1 MEYISRSAG
10 LTLPVSK
17 KRESFWDWLKGILAF
32 LVVWG
37 HGMTYMPGDYLNNIV
52 YVIIYSFHMPLF
64 VFVSGYFYATKC
76 EIPLKDIAIKQFKR
90 LLVPQFAF
98 CILGIIVW
106 TFSGDLYD
114 FLIFDEN
121 GRLSFKNIYHYLTSA
136 WFVWCIF
143 FCSVIVNFF
152 VLYTRNKIKCV
163 IVFALIMILVAF
175 FYRNSLLGPFFFNEQ
190 VVRQLPFFILGIL
203 YRTHFVV
210 IKNRIN
216 ANRKFFFLGFG
227 IINIAFLSHYKLF
240 NEYYWYSFL
249 WMVNSTSLFYLLL
262 SGLYELLKVR
272 CKIVCR
278 FLVNLGTKSL
288 GIYLI
293 HIFIMMLLKPYFIQI
308 SCYGPICTM
317 IAIFLISLLVVFF
330 CYFLSEGI
338 HRSKILSFV
347 FLGESFP
354 S

>member
-17 KRESFWDWLKGILAF
+17 KREPFWDWLKGILAF

-121 GRLSFKNIYHYLTSA
+121 GRLSLKNIYHYLTSA

-152 VLYTRNKIKCV
+152 VLYTKGQLKCV
-163 IVFALIMILVAF
+163 VILALSLLMVAF
-175 FYRNSLLGPFFFNEQ
+175 FYYDYLPGPFFLNEQ
-190 VVRQLPFFILGIL
+190 VIRQLPFFVLGIL
-203 YRTHFVV
+203 LRKNIEKIINIIRENWTFAVV
-210 IKNRIN
+210 L
-216 ANRKFFFLGFG
+216 FS
-227 IINIAFLSHYKLF
+227 IINIAFLSHYRLF
-240 NEYYWYSFL
+240 NKYDWYKFL
-249 WMVNSTSLFYLLL
+249 WMFNSSSLFYLLL
-262 SGLYELLKVR
+262 LRWYRKWGNSIKIINLLLLK
-272 CKIVCR
+272 
-278 FLVNLGTKSL
+278 FGENSL

-293 HIFIMMLLKPYFIQI
+293 HIFLMMLLKPLSVGIDLGGYV
-308 SCYGPICTM
+308 YTM
-317 IAIFLISLLVVFF
+317 TGVFLLAFMVTLF
-330 CYFLSEGI
+330 CSYLSGFL
-338 HRSKILSFV
+338 RKFKVLKFL
-347 FLGESFP
+347 FLGE
-354 S
+354 